1 MKMQSEKTS
10 AIEYIKSD
18 FEKMCGGGTNCISEN
33 NGHTSRKHIALSSL
47 AQAASIV

>member
-1 MKMQSEKTS
+1 MQSEKIS

-33 NGHTSRKHIALSSL
+33 NGY
-47 AQAASIV
+47 ASGKYPAVSGLV